1 MNSSLRKC
9 IGMVRGSLI
18 AITGIALL
26 SVAPAIAQMAQ
37 QNPGAQNPGAQNPG
51 APGGQRT
58 PVGGDPMAAPG
69 DAAGQMNNQMME
81 KEFVKKALQGGM
93 AEVQLG
99 QLALQKSSNDDVKK
113 FAQRM
118 VDDHT
123 KLGEQMQPVAQQMN
137 VKIPD
142 SPSKKDKA
150 TMAKLQALNGD
161 AFDKA
166 YIKDMVKDHEKDQKD
181 FKHES
186 ETATNP
192 DLKQVAT
199 QGEQVITEHLQMI
212 KQIAQKDDVV
222 ASK

>member
-9 IGMVRGSLI
+9 IGMVRGTLI
-18 AITGIALL
+18 AITCVALL
-26 SVAPAIAQMAQ
+26 SVAPAMAQMAQ
-37 QNPGAQNPGAQNPG
+37 QNPGAQNPGS
-51 APGGQRT
+51 PGGQRT
-58 PVGGDPMAAPG
+58 PGAGDPMAAPG
-69 DAAGQMNNQMME
+69 DAAGQTNNQMME

-99 QLALQKSSNDDVKK
+99 QLALQKSSNDDVKQ
-113 FAQRM
+113 FAQKM

-166 YIKDMVKDHEKDQKD
+166 YIKDMVKDHEKDQKE

-199 QGEQVITEHLQMI
+199 QGEQVISEHLQMI
-212 KQIAQKDDVV
+212 KQIAQKDNVV